1 MFVSYRIFVFV
12 CLIIWLSYVTYR
24 ILGMLNKNVDKQ
36 DFKKQIWGINFIMI
50 TFLTIYFCWLVK
62 YILEI
67 VYLEVYEQDFFFRQL
82 FDLAVVCLLFI

>member
-1 MFVSYRIFVFV
+1 MFVSYRILVFV